1 MKHKKFDFFKFINAA
16 LIIVGCIGFI
26 LPFLILH
33 KSNGS
38 DNASLT
44 VSLASVAGYFRFLAG
59 NKNQMFIDIAL
70 HNIAIAVFSFIIS
83 FFSRGILGCLALFLN
98 LFVLGTVLF
107 DVHTT
112 FTIIFVLLEFI
123 GICVAVFGGTYL
135 SKSLVRQQTSPKAIF
150 KLSFFIILFIVVV
163 YLVAAFIESRVI
175 LSMWG

>member
-16 LIIVGCIGFI
+16 LIIVGCVGFI
-26 LPFLILH
+26 LPFLVLH
-33 KSNGS
+33 KSNDS

-70 HNIAIAVFSFIIS
+70 HNIAIAVFGFIIS
-83 FFSRGILGCLALFLN
+83 FFSRGILGSLVLFLN

-107 DVHTT
+107 DIHTP
-112 FTIIFVLLEFI
+112 FTIIFVMLEFI

-135 SKSLVRQQTSPKAIF
+135 SKKMVLQHASTKDIF
-150 KLSFFIILFIVVV
+150 RSSFFVVLFIAVT
-163 YLVAAFIESRVI
+163 YFVAAFIESNVI
-175 LSMWG
+175 LNQW